1 MDPGLEACHKHT
13 RQVTRSHADGL
24 GTCHKTRERKN
35 DERGLWTGEDTRVQQ
50 YEASSLSDDSGCPSG
65 GSPCAAMAQ
74 GGLHCHHQS
83 PSDASGS
90 WPCMYTYKHTYTHP
104 YIKMYLDIQISGCMQ
119 REIGAL
125 QAGPGG
131 HVHMQTYIYP
141 HAYTPMYIDVLY
153 TSFFHT
159 I

>member
-1 MDPGLEACHKHT
+1 MLMDLEHVTKLAKERMTNVACGQART
-13 RQVTRSHADGL
+13 R
-24 GTCHKTRERKN
+24 
-35 DERGLWTGEDTRVQQ
+35 
-50 YEASSLSDDSGCPSG
+50 ASSSTRLPRSATTPDAQAG